1 MRAPLPQDTRSFIG
15 EKDALQKTSNLGL
28 LLNKYVNAWSDDWQM
43 KDNSK
48 SDFLKK
54 VINGKTFAPE
64 GLAYVEA
71 VCKRQRAAAKH
82 LAETAWAVETFSVV
96 TESRLVLGL
105 GGTSV
110 IETAIALHP
119 LFGFPYLP
127 ASGVKGLARAY
138 AEIAL
143 DIPSADIR
151 DIFGSEEKDPR
162 HAGNNRQGK
171 VMFTDGLPSAFPR
184 LEVDI
189 MNPHFGEYYQGA
201 KPPADYLSPVPV
213 FFLAVAAG
221 EAFSF
226 ALFSR
231 DERYAALARKWLI
244 GASPSLVPGARRMSD
259 MDILE
264 NQRQAQ
270 RPGSQAT

>member
-105 GGTSV
+105 GG
-110 IETAIALHP
+110 H
-119 LFGFPYLP
+119 
-127 ASGVKGLARAY
+127 K
-138 AEIAL
+138 
-143 DIPSADIR
+143 
-151 DIFGSEEKDPR
+151 R
-162 HAGNNRQGK
+162 H
-171 VMFTDGLPSAFPR
+171 
-184 LEVDI
+184 
-189 MNPHFGEYYQGA
+189 
-201 KPPADYLSPVPV
+201 
-213 FFLAVAAG
+213 
-221 EAFSF
+221 
-226 ALFSR
+226 
-231 DERYAALARKWLI
+231 
-244 GASPSLVPGARRMSD
+244 
-259 MDILE
+259 
-264 NQRQAQ
+264 
-270 RPGSQAT
+270 